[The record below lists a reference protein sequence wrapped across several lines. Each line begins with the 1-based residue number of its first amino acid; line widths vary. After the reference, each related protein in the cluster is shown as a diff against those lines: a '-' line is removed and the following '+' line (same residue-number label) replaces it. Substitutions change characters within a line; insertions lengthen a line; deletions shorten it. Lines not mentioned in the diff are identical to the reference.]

1 MRLVYEG
8 MKFSGNL
15 TDLKKYLE
23 EQIEEREME
32 KIDKELLEQ
41 KEKEDR
47 EFMMMHQGDNQSFS
61 G

>member
-1 MRLVYEG
+1 MRLGVQT

-23 EQIEEREME
+23 KQIEDKEME

-41 KEKEDR
+41 KEKEEQ
-47 EFMMMHQGDNQSFS
+47 EFMMMHQNDNQSFS